1 MVSGSWLMVNNCQQI
16 FLELL
21 QGGLWGKEVRLLP
34 FGEIDYAAILKLAEE
49 QSVVGLV
56 AAGLEHVKDV
66 KVPQEWAL
74 QFAGQT
80 LQLEQRNKAM
90 NAFVAKLI
98 EDLRK
103 ADVYCLLVKGQG
115 VAQCY
120 EKPLWRA
127 SGDVDLLLSKDNYE
141 KAKACLTPQAG
152 QVEEEDEEKMHLGLT
167 IDGWL
172 VELHGTLYTC
182 FSKKINRLIDSV
194 QHSIFC
200 GGEVRSWDNGGTVV
214 YLPSADND
222 VILVFTHI
230 LEHFFIEGVGI
241 RQICD
246 WCRLLYCYREKLDL
260 RVLESRI
267 RKVGLMKEWKAF
279 ASLAVD
285 WLGMP
290 KEAMPFYDERFSQKG
305 VGVLKLVM
313 EAGNFGHNKD
323 LSYRIRYKGTTYKV
337 VSLWR
342 RMKDFVRFI
351 PLFPLDVPR
360 FFVTY
365 VLGKVK

>member
-1 MVSGSWLMVNNCQQI
+1 MNRKETRVFI
-16 FLELL
+16 ELVKA
-21 QGGLWGKEVRLLP
+21 GLWEKEVRLLP

-56 AAGLEHVKDV
+56 AAGLEHVTDV
-66 KVPQEWAL
+66 KAPQEWAL

-80 LQLEQRNKAM
+80 IQLEQRNKAM
-90 NAFVAKLI
+90 NAFIAKLI

-103 ADVYCLLVKGQG
+103 ADVYTLLVKGQG

-120 EKPLWRA
+120 ERPLWRA
-127 SGDVDLLLSKDNYE
+127 CGDVDLLLSKENYE
-141 KAKACLTPQAG
+141 KAKAYLKTRASHI
-152 QVEEEDEEKMHLGLT
+152 EEEDEGKMHLGLT

-182 FSKKINRLIDSV
+182 FSKRINRLIDYV
-194 QHSIFC
+194 QASIFC
-200 GGEVRSWDNGGTVV
+200 GGEVRSWDNNGTSV
-214 YLPSADND
+214 YLPSPDND

-230 LEHFFIEGVGI
+230 MEHFFIEGVGL

-246 WCRLLYCYREKLDL
+246 WSRLLYTYRESLNYGL
-260 RVLESRI
+260 LEKRI
-267 RKVGLMKEWKAF
+267 RKVGIMTEWKAF

-285 WLGMP
+285 SLGMP
-290 KEAMPFYDERFSQKG
+290 AEAMPFYDERFKAKG
-305 VGVLKLVM
+305 EKVLRLVM

-323 LSYRIRYKGTTYKV
+323 LSYRTRYKGVAYKV

-342 RMKDFVRFI
+342 RIWDFARFVPIFPKDSVS
-351 PLFPLDVPR
+351 
-360 FFVTY
+360 FFFQY
-365 VLGKVK
+365 LINKV

>member
-1 MVSGSWLMVNNCQQI
+1 MKDSSI
-16 FLELL
+16 KAF
-21 QGGLWGKEVRLLP
+21 
-34 FGEIDYAAILKLAEE
+34 LKLVRVGLFPVNDSRFSVNGSVDWEAVYQLTQE
-49 QSVVGLV
+49 QAVVGLV
-56 AAGLEHVKDV
+56 AAGIERLKAQDSVFIL
-66 KVPQEWAL
+66 PQAL
-74 QFAGQT
+74 TLTIAGEV
-80 LQLEQRNKAM
+80 LQLEQRNM
-90 NAFVAKLI
+90 NDFVAKLI

-127 SGDVDLLLSKDNYE
+127 CGDVDLLLSRDNYE
-141 KAKACLTPQAG
+141 KAKKYLKQRASHI
-152 QVEEEDEEKMHLGLT
+152 EEEDEEKMHLGLT

-172 VELHGTLYTC
+172 VELHGALYTC
-182 FSKKINRLIDSV
+182 FSKRINRLIDSV
-194 QHSIFC
+194 QYSIFC

-214 YLPSADND
+214 YLPSQDND

-230 LEHFFIEGVGI
+230 LEHFFIEGVGL

-246 WCRLLYCYREKLDL
+246 WCRLLFCYREKLDL

-267 RKVGLMKEWKAF
+267 RKAGIMTEWKAF

-285 WLGMP
+285 SLGMP
-290 KEAMPFYDERFSQKG
+290 AGAMPFYDERFKAKG
-305 VGVLKLVM
+305 ERVLKLVM

-323 LSYRIRYKGTTYKV
+323 LSYRTRYKGVKYKV

-342 RMKDFVRFI
+342 RIGDFVKFVPI
-351 PLFPLDVPR
+351 FPLDAPR

-365 VLGKVK
+365 VFGKI